1 MSRALVA
8 CLVAVV
14 VTAGSGPVWAAA
26 PGRHAPSGASRL
38 LEVPFLPQTEDLC
51 GGAALAMVLRYW
63 GAADVQPADF
73 APLVDRGAAGIPT
86 NVLASAVRTRGW
98 QSVSVEA
105 DAASGN
111 VWLRDQVERGRPVI
125 ALIAVGPARYHYVVV
140 VAWTGTQV
148 VVHDPARGPFVV
160 LPHAAFEGAW
170 ALAGRWA
177 LLVLPP
183 ETPLVSRPAPALAT
197 PIAEPGG
204 TNAGGSSC
212 ALLVSTLV
220 ALAKA
225 GDVPGA
231 DAGLTA
237 ALQMCPDEPAAWRE
251 LAGIRFLQ
259 SRWAEASA
267 LAEQS
272 AALDPSDVDGRDLLA
287 TSRFLNDEPERALA
301 QWNRIG
307 SPDVDVVRVVGARRT
322 RHPVVSALIDLPP
335 RVLLTPERFN
345 HASRRLQELPSAVA
359 TRLRYRPI
367 GGGLADLDAV
377 VVERATVPR
386 GPVPLVAAG
395 ARAWVQRE
403 AGIAVASP
411 TGSGELW
418 TAAWRWW
425 ERRPRVAASLTVPSP
440 SWFTGVTTIAGSWE
454 RPTYQTSPAT
464 VLRPAVVSR
473 QARRRASVAVTD
485 WVSSRLRWSMGLAL
499 DTWDRDRHVA
509 MDAALDAR
517 GAGDRISMSAGTVLA
532 APTGS
537 GQRFATAGVQVAL
550 RSTRDRASS
559 SWMLDAGVDAA
570 STHAPFDLWAGAGAG
585 QARTPLLRAHP
596 LLSGGVITGPMF
608 GRQMAHA
615 TVEYQHSLVSMPAG
629 TLSLAAFVDAA
640 DVRRPLAG
648 DGLAHADLGAGARF
662 SLPGRG
668 GTMRVDVAR
677 GLRDGRVVVSAGWL
691 APWPGR

>member
-1 MSRALVA
+1 MSRASVA
-8 CLVAVV
+8 CVVAGILA
-14 VTAGSGPVWAAA
+14 AGCGSAWAAA
-26 PGRHAPSGASRL
+26 PGRHAPTGASRL

-73 APLVDRGAAGIPT
+73 AALIDRGAAGIPT

-98 QSVSVEA
+98 PSVSVEA
-105 DAASGN
+105 DAASGD

-125 ALIAVGPARYHYVVV
+125 ALIAVGLARYHYVVV
-140 VAWTGTQV
+140 VAWTGTHV
-148 VVHDPARGPFVV
+148 VVHDPAQRPFVV
-160 LPHAAFEGAW
+160 LPRAAFESAW

-183 ETPLVSRPAPALAT
+183 ETPLVARPAPDLPA
-197 PIAEPGG
+197 PIAESGDA
-204 TNAGGSSC
+204 NAGGSTC
-212 ALLVSTLV
+212 ALLVRTLV

-237 ALQMCPDEPAAWRE
+237 TLQLCPHEPAAWRE

-267 LAEQS
+267 LAERA
-272 AALDPSDVDGRDLLA
+272 AALDPLDVDGWDLLA
-287 TSRFLNDEPERALA
+287 TSRFLNDQPECALA

-307 SPDVDVVRVVGARRT
+307 SPDVDVLRVVGARRT
-322 RHPVVSALIDLPP
+322 RHPVVAALIDLPP
-335 RVLLTPERFN
+335 RERLTPERFN
-345 HASRRLQELPSAVA
+345 HAARRLQELPSAA
-359 TRLRYRPI
+359 TTQLRYRPT

-386 GPVPLVAAG
+386 GPIALLAAG
-395 ARAWVQRE
+395 TRASIHRE
-403 AGIAVASP
+403 AAVAVASP

-418 TAAWRWW
+418 TASWRWW

-454 RPTYQTSPAT
+454 RPTYQTAPAT
-464 VLRPAVVSR
+464 VSRPAVVSR
-473 QARRRASVAVTD
+473 QARRRASVAVAD

-517 GAGDRISMSAGTVLA
+517 GAGDRISMRVGAVLA

-537 GQRFATAGVQVAL
+537 GPRFATVGVQVAL

-570 STHAPFDLWAGAGAG
+570 SPHAPFDLWAGADVGP
-585 QARTPLLRAHP
+585 ARTPLLRAHP
-596 LLSGGVITGPMF
+596 LLTDGVITGSMF
-608 GRQMAHA
+608 GRQLAHA
-615 TVEYQHSLVSMPAG
+615 TVEYQHSLVSTLAG
-629 TLSLAAFVDAA
+629 RLSLAGFVDAA
-640 DVRRPLAG
+640 GVRRPLAG